1 MEKQSKVA
9 SAIALTF
16 LAFVGTLTG
25 LPILAAAGGGASPPG
40 CGSLGDI
47 ADDGTPSILGPSTLT
62 VADLRAWWQNTG
74 KGQPSRLGIDI
85 DDLIAIYLGE
95 GDAEGVRG
103 DLAFAQAVAET
114 GYFTNSDTSINN
126 FAGIAHYD
134 HAASGAGFGSP
145 IIGVRAQIQL
155 LKKYAGGNDVD
166 LAYANVSPNA
176 GASASTWGGLAGTWA
191 SSTEYWTLL
200 QGIFTSMLAFADGT
214 NGEFADFSG
223 AGLCPGGDLAV
234 AGDYALPLERR
245 WYDEHPEWFTRTHHD
260 YPAIDIPVPTGT
272 PLYAITNGI
281 VISTPTSGRCG
292 IGVIINGDDGAQ
304 YTYCHGDPGTH
315 AVATGDRVTVGQ
327 YLMDSA
333 STGNSSGPH
342 LHFAIKIDGTARCPQ
357 SLLVGIFEGTVPTP
371 ASLPSNGCTH

>member
-1 MEKQSKVA
+1 
-9 SAIALTF
+9 
-16 LAFVGTLTG
+16 
-25 LPILAAAGGGASPPG
+25 
-40 CGSLGDI
+40 
-47 ADDGTPSILGPSTLT
+47 
-62 VADLRAWWQNTG
+62 
-74 KGQPSRLGIDI
+74 
-85 DDLIAIYLGE
+85 
-95 GDAEGVRG
+95 
-103 DLAFAQAVAET
+103 
-114 GYFTNSDTSINN
+114 
-126 FAGIAHYD
+126 
-134 HAASGAGFGSP
+134 
-145 IIGVRAQIQL
+145 
-155 LKKYAGGNDVD
+155 
-166 LAYANVSPNA
+166 
-176 GASASTWGGLAGTWA
+176 
-191 SSTEYWTLL
+191 
-200 QGIFTSMLAFADGT
+200 MLAFADGT

-342 LHFAIKIDGTARCPQ
+342 LHFAARFRACRAIAH
-357 SLLVGIFEGTVPTP
+357 GAVPRH
-371 ASLPSNGCTH
+371 LPSCASSNVIW